1 MNKQRAGKKE
11 WIGLAVLILPTLLLS
26 IDVSVLHLA
35 VPALSEDLRPTGAQ
49 LLWIN
54 DIYGFLIAG
63 FLIPMGTLGDRIG
76 RRKVLLIGA
85 VAFAL
90 ASVVAAYAP
99 TAEVL
104 IAARAVLGV
113 AGATLMPST
122 LSLIRSMFHDPAQRT
137 TAISLWMTGFTG
149 GMVIGPLLGGA
160 LLEAFWWGAAFL
172 LGVPVMVL
180 LLTLGPAL
188 LPEYRAP
195 SAGRIDV
202 LSVALAV
209 PAALA
214 VTYGVKELAAGGAGA
229 LAPLSLVVGLGLA
242 VIFVRRQRRIPDPL
256 LDLGL
261 FAERRFSG
269 ALGTL
274 VLVIM
279 VGPGIGLLAAQYLQ
293 LVLGLSPLVAGL
305 WTLPST
311 VAVII
316 GFVATPALARRIRPW
331 VVGVVG
337 LVVSAGGIL
346 LLTTTP
352 SGGLAVLVIGHTL
365 FFMGGSPLLV
375 LGTDIVVGA
384 APPERSGSAAALSET
399 AQEFGGAAGLAV
411 FGSIAAA
418 VYQARLTVP
427 SGVSPEAAEAAR
439 DTLGGAIAVASGQP
453 GSVAA
458 ALVEAARTAFTSG
471 LVVTA
476 VVAAATLLVAAALA
490 AITLRHVPTLS
501 SSATPEEEPAS
512 VS

>member
-1 MNKQRAGKKE
+1 
-11 WIGLAVLILPTLLLS
+11 
-26 IDVSVLHLA
+26 
-35 VPALSEDLRPTGAQ
+35 
-49 LLWIN
+49 
-54 DIYGFLIAG
+54 
-63 FLIPMGTLGDRIG
+63 
-76 RRKVLLIGA
+76 
-85 VAFAL
+85 
-90 ASVVAAYAP
+90 
-99 TAEVL
+99 
-104 IAARAVLGV
+104 
-113 AGATLMPST
+113 
-122 LSLIRSMFHDPAQRT
+122 
-137 TAISLWMTGFTG
+137 
-149 GMVIGPLLGGA
+149 
-160 LLEAFWWGAAFL
+160 
-172 LGVPVMVL
+172 
-180 LLTLGPAL
+180 
-188 LPEYRAP
+188 
-195 SAGRIDV
+195 
-202 LSVALAV
+202 
-209 PAALA
+209 
-214 VTYGVKELAAGGAGA
+214 
-229 LAPLSLVVGLGLA
+229 
-242 VIFVRRQRRIPDPL
+242 
-256 LDLGL
+256 
-261 FAERRFSG
+261 
-269 ALGTL
+269 
-274 VLVIM
+274 
-279 VGPGIGLLAAQYLQ
+279 
-293 LVLGLSPLVAGL
+293 
-305 WTLPST
+305 
-311 VAVII
+311 
-316 GFVATPALARRIRPW
+316 
-331 VVGVVG
+331 
-337 LVVSAGGIL
+337 L